1 MVEGYRAGGPPR
13 SAIVVGAGI
22 VGLSTAWFL
31 QERGV
36 RVTVVDRI
44 GVAAGASWGNA
55 GYIAPALAIPLN
67 EARILRY
74 GLRSLLNPTSP
85 VRITPSI
92 DPALWRFLARFAA
105 NSRRRPWKRA
115 ARANVTLNEQCIDAY
130 DELAAN
136 GVDAPVHDAPITA
149 MFRDPEGPERLLDE
163 LRHLGEAGEP
173 VSTTELTGA
182 ELREQ
187 VPLASEAVIA
197 VVRINNQRFVEP
209 GRFLQALG
217 TAVVE
222 RGAVFTTADISD
234 VREVAGGAAVQ
245 PRSGPA
251 LTADV
256 AVVATGAWLS
266 PLVRRWIRVPVQAGR
281 GYSFSVPVQ
290 RPVPCPVYMP
300 DDRVACAPGAN
311 GTLHVTGTMELHSAD
326 APAST
331 RRIEVIADSARPL
344 LDGVDW
350 ERRSDDW
357 VGARPLSPDG
367 RPLVGQVSG
376 QGSAGV
382 YVAGGH
388 GMWGMTHGPVTGRLL
403 AEQITTGRRPDALR
417 DLDPRR

>member
-1 MVEGYRAGGPPR
+1 MMVVEGGRAPR

-36 RVTVVDRI
+36 AVTVVDRI
-44 GVAAGASWGNA
+44 GVAAGASFGNA

-74 GLRSLLNPTSP
+74 GLRSLLNPASP
-85 VRITPSI
+85 VRITPSL
-92 DPALWRFLARFAA
+92 DPALWRFLARFAV
-105 NSRRRPWKRA
+105 NSRSRAWKRA
-115 ARANVTLNEQCIDAY
+115 ARANVTLSEQCIEAY

-149 MFRDPEGPERLLDE
+149 VFRDPEGPEHLLEE
-163 LRHLGEAGEP
+163 LRHLQDAGEP
-173 VSTTELTGA
+173 VSTTELVGA

-197 VVRINNQRFVEP
+197 GVRINNQRFVEP
-209 GRFLQALG
+209 GRFLRALG
-217 TAVVE
+217 DAVVA
-222 RGAVFTTADISD
+222 RGAVLTTADIAD
-234 VREVAGGAAVQ
+234 VREIAGGAAVH
-245 PRSGPA
+245 PHGGPA

-256 AVVATGAWLS
+256 AVIATGAWLS
-266 PLVRRWIRVPVQAGR
+266 RLVRRWVRVPVQAGR
-281 GYSFSVPVQ
+281 GYSFSVPVE

-300 DDRVACAPGAN
+300 DERVACAPGDN
-311 GTLHVTGTMELHSAD
+311 GMLHVTGTMELRNAD

-331 RRIEVIADSARPL
+331 ERIAMIAEAARPV
-344 LDGVDW
+344 LDGVAW
-350 ERRSDDW
+350 EHRTDDW

-367 RPLVGQVSG
+367 RPLVGRLSG
-376 QGSAGV
+376 DGGAGV

-403 AEQITTGRRPDALR
+403 AEQIVTGVRPDALR